1 MVLFLIILIGVLAAI
16 VGWQAYARRELSRT
30 IHTITDK
37 IADIIAHE
45 TAEKV
50 LVPTGQASM
59 QQLLVQINRLLDY
72 NQKVI
77 ADYARAKDSQRK
89 MISNMSHDL
98 KTPLTVILGY
108 TEKLNREQSL
118 TKEEE
123 KQVVA
128 RLNAKV
134 NGLIALLNQFF
145 DLVKLE
151 SEDYEMPLRKISL
164 SEVCRQSVLEFYDL
178 LQANDLRV
186 ELDIPERPCY
196 ILGNEHALHRILS
209 NFISNSIRYGSGG
222 GVFGLTVREE
232 GEFVAVDVWDRG
244 KGIAEAHQERVFDR
258 LYTLD
263 DARNPQFQG
272 SGLGLSISKRLTE
285 EMKGTIR
292 LSSVLFEKTTF
303 TCVFKPFAY
312 GSAS

>member
-1 MVLFLIILIGVLAAI
+1 MVFFLTSMIVALMIVIVWQWFSRRKLNQNLLEITGKISNIIE
-16 VGWQAYARRELSRT
+16 Q
-30 IHTITDK
+30 
-37 IADIIAHE
+37 E

-50 LVPTGQASM
+50 LVPTGQDTIR
-59 QQLLVQINRLLDY
+59 QLLIQINRLLDY
-72 NQKVI
+72 NQKII
-77 ADYARAKDSQRK
+77 ADYARAKDSQKK

-108 TEKLNREQSL
+108 TEKLNQGKMVLDQEG
-118 TKEEE
+118 KE
-123 KQVVA
+123 VIT
-128 RLNAKV
+128 RLNEKV
-134 NGLIALLNQFF
+134 NSLIALLNQFF
-145 DLVKLE
+145 DLIRIE
-151 SEDYEMPLRKISL
+151 SEDYDFPLSKISL

-178 LQANDLRV
+178 LLSKGLRV
-186 ELDIPERPCY
+186 ELDIPERPYY

-209 NFISNSIRYGSGG
+209 NLISNSIRYGSDG

-244 KGIAEAHQERVFDR
+244 KGIAEVHQERVFDR

-285 EMKGTIR
+285 GMKGTIR
-292 LSSVLFEKTTF
+292 LQSKPFEKTTF
-303 TCVFKPFAY
+303 TCVFQPFA
-312 GSAS
+312 S